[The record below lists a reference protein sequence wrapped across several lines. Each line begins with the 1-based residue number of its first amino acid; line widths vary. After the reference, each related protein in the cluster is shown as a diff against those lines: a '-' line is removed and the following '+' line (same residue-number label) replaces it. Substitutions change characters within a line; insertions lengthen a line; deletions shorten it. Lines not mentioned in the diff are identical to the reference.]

1 MYDTIGRGAGGKQF
15 VHSTVGCP
23 LLRVSIIGDSTVYTC
38 MYVCMCS
45 GVWHVCLCVFSYC
58 LQPEDSQMD
67 ARMTRIQQ
75 RYLLSERASNC
86 SSSNTPEVKVE
97 QRRRRRL
104 KRAETSSAHDERR
117 EKDELG
123 VATSQQARERLEL
136 TVREKERESDTEK
149 KSEVVSGGIRTA
161 TEGEKISL
169 APGQAA
175 ERAGGSSGSV
185 RSRIKLSKSP
195 VVKLHRIQTPPS
207 AAGPGSLLTRL
218 TDKSR
223 ASYPTQR
230 TAEPG
235 LGNSLAESLSPPS
248 GQPRLE
254 SAVEDTSGCGT
265 GEVSAVSKLRRSPR
279 KNKWTAGKPAGSGA
293 PGETRQAAKKE
304 KSHKKVARW
313 WHMQIWNVQ

>member
-1 MYDTIGRGAGGKQF
+1 MY
-15 VHSTVGCP
+15 
-23 LLRVSIIGDSTVYTC
+23 
-38 MYVCMCS
+38 
-45 GVWHVCLCVFSYC
+45 
-58 LQPEDSQMD
+58 
-67 ARMTRIQQ
+67 
-75 RYLLSERASNC
+75 C

-104 KRAETSSAHDERR
+104 KRAVTSSAHDERR
-117 EKDELG
+117 EKDESG
-123 VATSQQARERLEL
+123 VATSQQAWERLEL

-169 APGQAA
+169 APGQPA

-223 ASYPTQR
+223 ASHSTQR

-235 LGNSLAESLSPPS
+235 LGNSLAESLTPLS
-248 GQPRLE
+248 GEPRLE
-254 SAVEDTSGCGT
+254 SATSGCGT

-279 KNKWTAGKPAGSGA
+279 KNKIKWAAGKPAGSDA
-293 PGETRQAAKKE
+293 PETRQAAKKE
-304 KSHKKVARW
+304 KSHKKVA
-313 WHMQIWNVQ
+313 

>member
-1 MYDTIGRGAGGKQF
+1 
-15 VHSTVGCP
+15 
-23 LLRVSIIGDSTVYTC
+23 
-38 MYVCMCS
+38 
-45 GVWHVCLCVFSYC
+45 
-58 LQPEDSQMD
+58 MD

-104 KRAETSSAHDERR
+104 KRAVTSSTHDERR
-117 EKDELG
+117 EKDESG
-123 VATSQQARERLEL
+123 VSTSQQARERLEL
-136 TVREKERESDTEK
+136 TIRKKESESDTEK

-169 APGQAA
+169 APGQPA

-207 AAGPGSLLTRL
+207 AAGPGCLLTRL

-223 ASYPTQR
+223 ASHPTRR
-230 TAEPG
+230 TVEPG
-235 LGNSLAESLSPPS
+235 SGNSLAESLTPPS
-248 GQPRLE
+248 GEPCLE
-254 SAVEDTSGCGT
+254 SAVEDASGCGT

-279 KNKWTAGKPAGSGA
+279 KNKWAAGKPAGSGA
-293 PGETRQAAKKE
+293 PGAPGETRQAPKKE

-313 WHMQIWNVQ
+313 WHMQIWSVQ

>member
-1 MYDTIGRGAGGKQF
+1 
-15 VHSTVGCP
+15 
-23 LLRVSIIGDSTVYTC
+23 
-38 MYVCMCS
+38 
-45 GVWHVCLCVFSYC
+45 
-58 LQPEDSQMD
+58 MD

-104 KRAETSSAHDERR
+104 KRAATSSAHNEGR
-117 EKDELG
+117 EKDESG

-161 TEGEKISL
+161 AEGEKSSL

-175 ERAGGSSGSV
+175 ERAGSSSDSV
-185 RSRIKLSKSP
+185 RSRFKLSKSP

-218 TDKSR
+218 TDKSC
-223 ASYPTQR
+223 ASHSTRR

-235 LGNSLAESLSPPS
+235 SGNSLAESLTPPS
-248 GQPRLE
+248 GEPCLE

-279 KNKWTAGKPAGSGA
+279 KIKWAAGKPAGSGA

-313 WHMQIWNVQ
+313 WHMQIWSVQ